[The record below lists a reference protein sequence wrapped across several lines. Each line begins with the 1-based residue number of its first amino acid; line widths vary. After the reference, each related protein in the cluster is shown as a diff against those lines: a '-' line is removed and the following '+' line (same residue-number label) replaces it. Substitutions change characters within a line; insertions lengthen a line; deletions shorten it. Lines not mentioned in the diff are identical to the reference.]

1 LVPQDQEE
9 KQDTLVQLVPLEL
22 LVPLDLRDLRVL
34 GEAKENWEIV
44 VQQEQLE
51 PQVLVDFQDRLDKEV
66 KLETEVIEDKLAQLD
81 WLADREN
88 RAHRDHLDP

>member
-1 LVPQDQEE
+1 MVPQDQEE
-9 KQDTLVQLVPLEL
+9 KRDTLVQLVPLEL

>member
-1 LVPQDQEE
+1 LVPQDHEE

>member
-9 KQDTLVQLVPLEL
+9 KRDTLVQLVPLEL